1 LQAYAGKLPWWEF
14 TMGEM
19 AIDNIVLCCYS
30 KQNQVNWLGLGGESK
45 VKLSTRAEYGL
56 RAMFELASKYGQGP
70 VPLRVIA
77 RDQEISENYL
87 EQLIAVLRKAGLVES
102 VRGPQGGYML
112 AAPPESITVGDVV
125 RVVEGPIAPMD
136 CVSEGTQA
144 DCGRAGC
151 CASRVIW
158 EKVRDS
164 ISEVLDGF
172 TLADMVGEADRLSG
186 SVK

>member
-1 LQAYAGKLPWWEF
+1 
-14 TMGEM
+14 
-19 AIDNIVLCCYS
+19 
-30 KQNQVNWLGLGGESK
+30 
-45 VKLSTRAEYGL
+45 
-56 RAMFELASKYGQGP
+56 MFELASKYGQGP

-77 RDQEISENYL
+77 EDQEISENYL

-102 VRGPQGGYML
+102 IRGPQGGYKL
-112 AAPPESITVGDVV
+112 AAPPENVTVGDVV

-136 CVSEGTQA
+136 CVSEGSQV

-151 CASRVIW
+151 CASRIIW

-172 TLADMVGEADRLSG
+172 TLADMVSEAEKMTG
-186 SVK
+186 SLK